1 VELQLVKVSFALCLS
16 LLVCSLS
23 APKAAAGTQ
32 PDVHAIAQA
41 VDNHYNRLRSLQAD
55 FTEIYRG
62 NGMDRSELGTLWLKK
77 PRKMRWEYRSPR
89 EKLFLSD
96 GQNAWFYVPG
106 EHQARKEPFKK
117 LEDLRSPLGF
127 LLGKT
132 KLEKELKGLSLAPDV
147 APLDKED
154 LVVRG
159 VPNGMQEQVSEV
171 LLEITPDHRIVRIIL
186 EGTDDAVTEY
196 RLTGQ
201 KENVAVADERFR
213 FEPPSG
219 VETIE
224 GDLGQ

>member
-1 VELQLVKVSFALCLS
+1 MKVNFALCLL
-16 LLVCSLS
+16 LLVCALPALQS
-23 APKAAAGTQ
+23 AASTQ
-32 PDVHAIAQA
+32 ADVHAIAQA
-41 VDNHYNRLRSLQAD
+41 VDNHYNHLRSLQAE
-55 FTEIYRG
+55 FTELYRG

-96 GQNAWFYVPG
+96 GENAWFYVPG
-106 EHQARKEPFKK
+106 ERQVRKEPFKK
-117 LEDLRSPLGF
+117 LEDLRSPLSF

-154 LVVRG
+154 LVLRG

-171 LLEITPDHRIVRIIL
+171 LLEITPDKRIVRIIL
-186 EGTDDAVTEY
+186 EGTDDATTEY
-196 RLTGQ
+196 RLTDQ
-201 KENVAVADERFR
+201 KENVAVTDNRFR
-213 FEPPSG
+213 FEPPPG

>member
-1 VELQLVKVSFALCLS
+1 
-16 LLVCSLS
+16 
-23 APKAAAGTQ
+23 
-32 PDVHAIAQA
+32 
-41 VDNHYNRLRSLQAD
+41 
-55 FTEIYRG
+55 
-62 NGMDRSELGTLWLKK
+62 
-77 PRKMRWEYRSPR
+77 
-89 EKLFLSD
+89 
-96 GQNAWFYVPG
+96 
-106 EHQARKEPFKK
+106 
-117 LEDLRSPLGF
+117 
-127 LLGKT
+127 
-132 KLEKELKGLSLAPDV
+132 
-147 APLDKED
+147 LDKED